1 MYCIGFYIWKIFF
14 CFCLNCQVAVSFVAH
29 MLEIIDPADVP

>member
-1 MYCIGFYIWKIFF
+1 MYCIGFYIWKRIF
-14 CFCLNCQVAVSFVAH
+14 FCLNCQVAVSFVAH